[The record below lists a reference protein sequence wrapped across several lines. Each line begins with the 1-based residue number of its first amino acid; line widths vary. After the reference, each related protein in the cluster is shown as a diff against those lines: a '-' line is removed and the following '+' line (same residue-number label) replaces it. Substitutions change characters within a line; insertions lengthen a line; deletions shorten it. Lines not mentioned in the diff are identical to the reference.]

1 MAPVLEL
8 LVGEAMTEAMTEA
21 EAMIE
26 AMTEA
31 LRGNDL
37 NKAEE
42 KRLKRNEQAKM
53 MRERRGEEIK
63 GKQRIYAK
71 Y

>member
-1 MAPVLEL
+1 
-8 LVGEAMTEAMTEA
+8 MTEAMTEA

-63 GKQRIYAK
+63 EKQRIYAK
-71 Y
+71 NHREKLKKER

>member
-1 MAPVLEL
+1 
-8 LVGEAMTEAMTEA
+8 MTEAMTEA

-53 MRERRGEEIK
+53 MRERRNQRETEDICEKPSREIK
-63 GKQRIYAK
+63 EREVECDGK
-71 Y
+71 

>member
-1 MAPVLEL
+1 
-8 LVGEAMTEAMTEA
+8 
-21 EAMIE
+21 
-26 AMTEA
+26 MTEA

-71 Y
+71 NHREKLKKER